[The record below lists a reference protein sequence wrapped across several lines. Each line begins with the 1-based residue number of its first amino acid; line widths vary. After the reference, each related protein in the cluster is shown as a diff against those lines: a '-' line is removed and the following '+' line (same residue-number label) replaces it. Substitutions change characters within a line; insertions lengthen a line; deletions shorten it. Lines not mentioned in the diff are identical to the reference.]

1 MPTIDDFI
9 RPKEWVSPFISGVKK
24 PSALWKPRV
33 IGLTW
38 GRCRYIIDLDS
49 RGGR

>member
-1 MPTIDDFI
+1 
-9 RPKEWVSPFISGVKK
+9 VKK